1 MSTVVNAVAD
11 RLVGE
16 QVSRMRALVAAAIVG
31 AASAAVTYRLL
42 RQQTSPPQPRADAA
56 GD

>member
-1 MSTVVNAVAD
+1 MNTLLNAVAD

-16 QVSRMRALVAAAIVG
+16 QVSRVRALFAAAIVG

-42 RQQTSPPQPRADAA
+42 RQQTSPSQAGADTE
-56 GD
+56 GG